1 MALGRGLGEL
11 LGEVQ
16 SAYEDNLTTNKQEDF
31 VSELQIEQIKVNP
44 YQPRKIF
51 DIVKLEELS
60 KSILSHGILQPIVVT
75 KKDNEYI
82 LIAGERRL
90 RASKLA
96 KLDTIKSIIIDLE
109 DKKLREYALIEN
121 IHRDDLNVLELAYS
135 YAGLINEHSITHEE
149 LANMVHKSRSSITNI
164 LRLLNLSVYA
174 QQMISS
180 SKITLGHAKLII
192 SLDEN
197 LQKKIVDS
205 IIGQKLSVLQTQNL
219 INDLKSNSKTKEKQ
233 KKTIKSNFNYDNLS
247 ILANKLEKKDLKI
260 KITNKSF
267 NITINSQ
274 DDIEKILKL
283 FN

>member
-16 SAYEDNLTTNKQEDF
+16 SAYEDNLTTNKQDDF
-31 VSELQIEQIKVNP
+31 VNELEIEQIKVNP

-51 DIVKLEELS
+51 DSLKLEELS

-96 KLDTIKSIIIDLE
+96 NLNTIKSIIIDLE

-192 SLDEN
+192 SLDED

-219 INDLKSNSKTKEKQ
+219 INDLKSSSKIKEKQ
-233 KKTIKSNFNYDNLS
+233 KKTIKSNFNYENLS

-274 DDIEKILKL
+274 DI
-283 FN
+283 

>member
-51 DIVKLEELS
+51 DTVKLEELS

-219 INDLKSNSKTKEKQ
+219 INDLKSNSKIKEKQ
-233 KKTIKSNFNYDNLS
+233 KKTTKSNFDYENLS
-247 ILANKLEKKDLKI
+247 ILANKLEEKDLKI

-274 DDIEKILKL
+274 EDIEKILKL

>member
-16 SAYEDNLTTNKQEDF
+16 SAYEDNLTTNKQDDF
-31 VSELQIEQIKVNP
+31 VNELEIEQIKVNP

-51 DIVKLEELS
+51 DSLKLEELS

-96 KLDTIKSIIIDLE
+96 NLNTIKSIIIDLE

-192 SLDEN
+192 SLDED

-219 INDLKSNSKTKEKQ
+219 INDLKSSSKIKEKQ
-233 KKTIKSNFNYDNLS
+233 KKTIKSNFNYENLS